1 MLGRVVLAFGQS
13 VTDGFAVTF
22 GGPEVVGPLVDPL
35 AGHLASES
43 SADHGAIT
51 DPTGAGQAG
60 QEFRISGRVGTQ
72 RRCGGDRHGPKDGK
86 IRLDCQGVYL
96 Y

>member
-1 MLGRVVLAFGQS
+1 M
-13 VTDGFAVTF
+13 TDGFAVAF
-22 GGPEVVGPLVDPL
+22 GGPEVVRSLVDPL

-51 DPTGAGQAG
+51 EPTGVGQAG
-60 QEFRISGRVGTQ
+60 QEFLISRRGGPQRMSGIYSHGRKNGTFGLDRQRI
-72 RRCGGDRHGPKDGK
+72 
-86 IRLDCQGVYL
+86 YL